1 MDDTALL
8 DALAASQ
15 RLGMLGAR
23 PLPEVIEHAGAEVAG
38 QLAEAVPVAD
48 DADGRA
54 GALTRTVAMTVAM
67 ASAEISP

>member
-1 MDDTALL
+1 MARDF
-8 DALAASQ
+8 AA
-15 RLGMLGAR
+15 G
-23 PLPEVIEHAGAEVAG
+23 
-38 QLAEAVPVAD
+38 AVPVAD